1 MRVTLPDGSE
11 RELEDGATGADLA
24 ASIGSGLARA
34 ALAIRV
40 VDSDGAERRDGTAY
54 DEGRIRDLAAPLH
67 DGERVEIV
75 TAKSDDW
82 DSVQLVRH
90 DAAHVLAAAV
100 LDLYPGTKISIG
112 PPIGEGFYYDFEFP
126 AGVTVSD
133 ADFEAL
139 EAKMREHIK
148 ADEPFAREDVPVG
161 TALERFMREG
171 QDYKV
176 ELIEDL
182 VRDQGIETV
191 SLYTN
196 GPFTDLCRGP
206 HTPSTKRVKA
216 FKLLSVAGAYWRGD
230 ADRQM
235 LTRVYGTAFHSKD
248 DLEQYLHQLEEAR
261 ARDHRRLGRDL
272 GLFMFSELSAGSP
285 FWHPPGKA
293 MLNQL
298 TDLWREENASRG
310 YREVQTPILYDVSL
324 WKQSGHWDVY
334 RDNMYFTD
342 VEGHPMGL
350 KPMNCPAHVQLYK
363 DERRSYRDLPI
374 RYSEKG
380 LVHRHEPSGTLHGL
394 LRVRHITQDD
404 AHIFCTE
411 EQVPEEIQRCLDFG
425 FAIYDTF
432 GFEPRLEL
440 STRPEKR
447 VGSDDMWDRAEAGL
461 EKALVDKGLE
471 FELNPGDGAF
481 YGPKID
487 LHMTDSIGRSWQL
500 GTVQLD
506 YYMPE
511 RFELAYT
518 GADNAEHRPVMIHR
532 ALMGSF
538 ERFMGILIEHYAG
551 EFPLWLAPV
560 QAVVLPLADRHV
572 EYAREV
578 QAALVDAGLRADV
591 DERTESVGRKIRE
604 AELRKVPYMLVVG
617 DREAE
622 QRAVALRRHREG
634 DQGTVAAGRG
644 GRAADGRSRFAR
656 GVGGTQGQRPAGR
669 GARPRAVLQAV
680 AGAPQPARPGAGLGD
695 ARSCSARSPG
705 RGPRRSSPRSR
716 VAWTSARAPPAG
728 S

>member
-24 ASIGSGLARA
+24 ASIGPGLARA

-40 VDSDGAERRDGTAY
+40 LDGPEKRDGSAY
-54 DEGRIRDLAAPLH
+54 DDGRIRDLVAPLH

-75 TAKSDDW
+75 TAGSDDR
-82 DSVQLVRH
+82 DSAQLIRH
-90 DAAHVLAAAV
+90 DTAHVLAAAV

-112 PPIGEGFYYDFEFP
+112 PPIGDGFYYDFEFP
-126 AGVTVSD
+126 AGVTVSEH
-133 ADFEAL
+133 DFEAI
-139 EAKMREHIK
+139 EAKMREHVK
-148 ADEPFAREDVPVG
+148 AGEPFVREDVPV
-161 TALERFMREG
+161 TAALERFIREG

-182 VRDQGIETV
+182 VRDQGVETV

-196 GPFTDLCRGP
+196 DGFTDLCRGP
-206 HTPSTKRVKA
+206 HSPSTKRVKA

-230 ADRQM
+230 ADRQV
-235 LTRVYGTAFHSKD
+235 LTRIYGTAFHSKD
-248 DLEQYLHQLEEAR
+248 ELEAYLKRLEEAR
-261 ARDHRRLGRDL
+261 ARDHRRLGREL
-272 GLFMFSELSAGSP
+272 GLFTFSELSAGSP

-298 TDLWREENASRG
+298 TELWREENSTRG
-310 YREVQTPILYDVSL
+310 YREVQTPILYDVFL

-334 RDNMYFTD
+334 RDKMYFTD

-404 AHIFCTE
+404 AHIFCTQ

-447 VGSDDMWDRAEAGL
+447 VGSEDMWDRAETGL

-471 FELNPGDGAF
+471 FELNAGGGAF

-487 LHMTDSIGRSWQL
+487 LHMTDAIGRSWQL

-506 YYMPE
+506 YYMPD
-511 RFELAYT
+511 RFELTYT

-560 QAVVLPLADRHV
+560 QGAVLPVADRHV
-572 EYAREV
+572 DYAHAV
-578 QAALVDAGLRADV
+578 HDALTAAGLRADL

-634 DQGTVAAGRG
+634 DLGTVPLDEAVQRLVSEAA
-644 GRAADGRSRFAR
+644 
-656 GVGGTQGQRPAGR
+656 
-669 GARPRAVLQAV
+669 
-680 AGAPQPARPGAGLGD
+680 
-695 ARSCSARSPG
+695 ARS
-705 RGPRRSSPRSR
+705 
-716 VAWTSARAPPAG
+716 
-728 S
+728 